1 MIKLLSYLTNGL
13 IPYNRPYIMEQQK
26 INARVIKFLIR
37 RISKDTPF
45 SLMSRRPAVGAD
57 WLDGKSLNPRYMFL
71 RC

>member
-1 MIKLLSYLTNGL
+1 
-13 IPYNRPYIMEQQK
+13 MEQQK

-71 RC
+71 RCWLLLKKNGTIFRIPMPQLL